1 MREREGGGW
10 TPPAG
15 EGQRGS
21 ISVWRFDREARGVLN
36 ADPIVRKAKET
47 RVDEWVYINSRDQGG
62 SPITFRSQGID
73 ESVYINS

>member
-1 MREREGGGW
+1 MSPPEAVGWVSAWGGVREREGGGW

-36 ADPIVRKAKET
+36 ADPIVCMRKEIGWM
-47 RVDEWVYINSRDQGG
+47 RWYI
-62 SPITFRSQGID
+62 
-73 ESVYINS
+73 